1 MSGEGI
7 EKMVTLEVLDKEN
20 QAEAL
25 GIDREDISL
34 DFVDSVED
42 IIELTRYGEEH
53 ECIGHTYLIRYD
65 GRCVGIIL
73 MGEGIPW
80 EVDPPQ
86 VRGRPFYRIMG
97 FIIDRAYRRRGIGS
111 YVLEEVIRRVY
122 RGFGPRPI
130 VIGCQADNAAA
141 MKMYQK
147 HGFVNT
153 FAMDEDDYFLI
164 REV

>member
-1 MSGEGI
+1 M
-7 EKMVTLEVLDKEN
+7 EKCEMITLEILDKEN
-20 QAEAL
+20 QQEAL
-25 GIDREDISL
+25 CIDREDISL

-53 ECIGHTYLIRYD
+53 NCIGHTYLIRLD
-65 GRCVGIIL
+65 GQCVGIIL

-86 VRGRPFYRIMG
+86 IAGRPFYRIMG

-111 YVLEEVIRRVY
+111 YVLEEVIQQVY
-122 RGFGPRPI
+122 REFGSRPI
-130 VIGCQADNAAA
+130 VIGCHVDNVSA
-141 MKMYQK
+141 MEMYQR

-153 FAMDEDDYFLI
+153 FAMDEDDWFLI
-164 REV
+164 REA

>member
-1 MSGEGI
+1 MGEMI
-7 EKMVTLEVLDKEN
+7 TLEVLNREN
-20 QAEAL
+20 QGEAL

-53 ECIGHTYLIRYD
+53 GYIGHTYLIRYE

-80 EVDPPQ
+80 EVHPPQ
-86 VRGRPFYRIMG
+86 IAGRPFYRIMG

-111 YVLEEVIRRVY
+111 YVLEEVIGRIY
-122 RGFGPRPI
+122 REFGPRPI
-130 VIGCQADNAAA
+130 VIGCQEDNAAA

-153 FAMDEDDYFLI
+153 FAMDEDDYFMI
-164 REV
+164 REG